1 MQFQTQKTMH
11 GFSEVAEYFGKIY
24 FPGFPTVQV
33 AFSCSGPNS
42 PQGIHCVIENA
53 WAHIATVCI
62 LSGFVRGQPSK

>member
-24 FPGFPTVQV
+24 FSGFPTVQV

-42 PQGIHCVIENA
+42 PQGIHCVIVNV
-53 WAHIATVCI
+53 ATKTGSVQYLCK
-62 LSGFVRGQPSK
+62 LS

>member
-24 FPGFPTVQV
+24 FSGFPTVQV

-42 PQGIHCVIENA
+42 PQGTHCVIENV
-53 WAHIATVCI
+53 ATKTGSVQYLCK
-62 LSGFVRGQPSK
+62 LS